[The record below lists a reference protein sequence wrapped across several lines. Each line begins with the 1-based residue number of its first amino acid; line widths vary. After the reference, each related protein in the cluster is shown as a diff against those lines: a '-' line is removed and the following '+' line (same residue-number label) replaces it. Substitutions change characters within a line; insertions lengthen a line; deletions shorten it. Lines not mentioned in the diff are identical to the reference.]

1 VVLIPRHRHRIRDT
15 RQPGN
20 INPAIVVAAAVFMSG
35 RLCWL
40 CAGRR
45 SRIACGDVLQA
56 AAGRTSF
63 DFSPQSDGT
72 ATSQR
77 G

>member
-1 VVLIPRHRHRIRDT
+1 MVLIPRHRHRIRDT
-15 RQPGN
+15 GQPGN

-35 RLCWL
+35 RLGWL
-40 CAGRR
+40 CAGGQLGT
-45 SRIACGDVLQA
+45 ACGDVLQA